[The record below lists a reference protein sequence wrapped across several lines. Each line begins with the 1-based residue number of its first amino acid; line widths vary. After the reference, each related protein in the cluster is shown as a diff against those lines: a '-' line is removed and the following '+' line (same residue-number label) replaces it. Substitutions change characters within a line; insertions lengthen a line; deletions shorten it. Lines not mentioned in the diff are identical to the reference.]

1 MTAVEKL
8 VGELRGTKKYRYL
21 CDQTLNRVAGDALA
35 RYRKDRVAV
44 KMAKRKLHQIF
55 GSYIE
60 GLELKLAEELLA
72 DLPSATDAN
81 ALRSASQKVLACHT
95 SSATRL
101 PFMDNLYAEIS
112 KRVKAPG
119 PLTVIDLCCGLHPF
133 ALPWMLPWGLSRY
146 DAYDIDTRIISL
158 INQFFSRFKG
168 EFRAEAHDVVP
179 SVPGREADVVF
190 LMQALPCLEQ
200 QEKGAAR
207 RMLSSLRARYVV
219 VSFPTQSLGG
229 RKKGMRSF
237 YETVWLPEFR
247 KLGFSSETL
256 DFPSETFY
264 VLKSLAVSAGPR

>member
-81 ALRSASQKVLACHT
+81 ALRSACQKVLACHT
-95 SSATRL
+95 SSAARL

-112 KRVKAPG
+112 KRVPR
-119 PLTVIDLCCGLHPF
+119 PRTIIDLCCGLHPF

-146 DAYDIDTRIISL
+146 DAYDIDTRIVSL

-264 VLKSLAVSAGPR
+264 VLKNLAVSGGPR